1 MSEFK
6 EHSKAVERLLRTAQI
21 CGEDTTGDNLYDFL
35 GIDKT
40 ATREQIKTSIEEN
53 YQFYLSRRYVSGWK
67 TLSKEFMASQQAMEY
82 LLCECRTEYDN
93 YLLELGVKEL
103 RNRFNSLTR
112 PDRELGAKEEKQLLQ
127 EGLKIGLSE
136 TQAGKMISQWI
147 EDDGVKTLAASST
160 PNSSPGYT
168 PHDALHA
175 KTYYELFRIPNDADY
190 SEIIKAYEREYNR
203 YVHGQDKARWD
214 RVSDGWEILKDKDKR
229 AAYDEM
235 LKRPE
240 PEIED
245 GTPVLKVICK
255 MDGYYL
261 YKDVKKGAQF
271 TETVVIKNDHK
282 GQLQGKI
289 VSDAEWLVP
298 DRANLGYNSEQIL
311 GISILTAKIPAGN
324 YDAKGTITLDTNGG
338 PPYLLSFRVILK
350 DLEAA
355 AASLRKTY
363 VPFVAA
369 CAGFIGSFSRSPFL
383 LFLVSAVVAGMLF
396 YAIAKLIVSAA
407 LENGLNILKLPSNL
421 IHSLAAGVIVLTLLS
436 HSIGSSVTKR
446 DFEQERLDMSSL
458 PEKPYAPAM
467 PEAEQ
472 LGALANAEKSQAM
485 MDRNPQFSQTD
496 DIPAGASTAFT
507 GSFTSMDSK
516 VVREFGLGSAGDKAA
531 YGFGCSDHNELDFR
545 CAKLRAI
552 KAQQN
557 PLALYFPSQDWDFI
571 PKSPKDSR
579 CSKAPCPPAGAAE
592 FNKDG
597 KNQPPL
603 ASALK
608 SPNVRSGYVTAAR
621 INARLAAAS
630 TAKSKKWK
638 PKTSS
643 FAPPS
648 RDDL

>member
-21 CGEDTTGDNLYDFL
+21 CGEDTTGNNLYDFL

-40 ATREQIKTSIEEN
+40 ATQEQIKTSIEEN

-82 LLCECRTEYDN
+82 LLCEYRTEYDN
-93 YLLELGVKEL
+93 YLLDLGIKEL
-103 RNRFNSLTR
+103 RNRFISLTR

-136 TQAGKMISQWI
+136 TQAGKMISQWL
-147 EDDGVKTLAASST
+147 EDDGVKTLEASST
-160 PNSSPGYT
+160 PDSSPGYT

-214 RVSDGWEILKDKDKR
+214 RVSDGWEILKDRDKR
-229 AAYDEM
+229 AAYDQM

-240 PEIED
+240 PKIEE
-245 GTPVLKVICK
+245 GAPVLKVICK

-271 TETVVIKNDHK
+271 TETIIIKNDQR
-282 GQLQGKI
+282 GQLQGQI

-298 DRANLGYNSEQIL
+298 ERANLNNNPEQTL
-311 GISILTAKIPAGN
+311 GISVLTAKIPAGN

-355 AASLRKTY
+355 AASFRKTY
-363 VPFVAA
+363 LPLAAA
-369 CAGFIGSFSRSPFL
+369 CAGFIGSFSRSPL
-383 LFLVSAVVAGMLF
+383 LFFLVSAVFAGILF
-396 YAIAKLIVSAA
+396 YSIAKLIVKAA
-407 LENGLNILKLPSNL
+407 LENDLNILKLPSNL
-421 IHSLAAGVIVLTLLS
+421 IHSLAAGVIVLTILS
-436 HSIGSSVTKR
+436 HSFGSSVTKR
-446 DFEQERLDMSSL
+446 DFEHELPDMSSL
-458 PEKPYAPAM
+458 PEKPYALATPQ
-467 PEAEQ
+467 AEQ
-472 LGALANAEKSQAM
+472 LDALAEDEKSLVM
-485 MDRNPQFSQTD
+485 MDRNQQFSQTD
-496 DIPAGASTAFT
+496 DIPAGTSTAFT
-507 GSFTSMDSK
+507 DSLASMDSNA
-516 VVREFGLGSAGDKAA
+516 VGAHIFREFRLKSIDDDKAR
-531 YGFGCSDHNELDFR
+531 YGFGL
-545 CAKLRAI
+545 KT
-552 KAQQN
+552 QQN
-557 PLALYFPSQDWDFI
+557 PFVLYFDSQDWDFVQ
-571 PKSPKDSR
+571 KSPQNPR
-579 CSKAPCPPAGAAE
+579 CNKSPCPLADEPNNFYKPRLANGL
-592 FNKDG
+592 
-597 KNQPPL
+597 KNPGIHG
-603 ASALK
+603 
-608 SPNVRSGYVTAAR
+608 GYVTAAR
-621 INARLAAAS
+621 VNARLASSA
-630 TAKSKKWK
+630 AKSKKWK